1 MAHDEEGMGHL
12 SRRSVILAVGLL
24 LTLAGTASSAI
35 SWGKQHSIPR
45 AYSWNY
51 GDSMDF
57 SGTPG
62 DPSFRLHDVFISD
75 AATPQAAYYSW
86 SNGGITWTT
95 PRRLSGGLLNAEGTS
110 IAAAGAKIVVG
121 WVTGFSVYDPAR
133 APRRLQ
139 VNTSTD
145 GGSTWRGV
153 KSLTPR
159 TGRIDY
165 PVVAAAKTAFGPVN
179 LYAVWI
185 DATNGKVYFRE
196 RSGVGAWSVPLSIG
210 ATTLRDRVDGYH
222 GYANVAAVGN
232 LITVAWIADA
242 KGSLKA
248 RAINLTGKTAVAAT
262 TRANWNAPVALG
274 GRISLRQGGYPVV
287 AASPLAPG
295 VVTIAW
301 NTPTKQVYTTFDGT
315 VVTSTPTTIWVNGTA
330 NAIAYVGG
338 YSTVVEP
345 APGGFVAVWA
355 GCENTSLTNDC
366 NGHKAAARVDLLSA
380 TSANGT
386 LFTSP
391 SLIAPA
397 TPNGRTLNDQASV
410 VATSDHAYVQYNGY
424 TANFGRYDI
433 FDRIG
438 SGSP

>member
-1 MAHDEEGMGHL
+1 MGHL
-12 SRRSVILAVGLL
+12 SRGSVIVAVGLV

-35 SWGKQHSIPR
+35 SWGKQRGIPR

-51 GDSMDF
+51 GDSLDF
-57 SGTPG
+57 SGTPA

-75 AATPQAAYYSW
+75 AATPQAAYFS
-86 SNGGITWTT
+86 SSQDGITWTT
-95 PRRLSGGLLNAEGTS
+95 PRRLSGGVVNAEGAS
-110 IAAAGAKIVVG
+110 IAAAGTRIVVG
-121 WVTGFSVYDPAR
+121 WVTGFSAYDPAGAR
-133 APRRLQ
+133 RRLQ

-145 GGSTWRGV
+145 GGSTWRGI

-165 PVVAAAKTAFGPVN
+165 PIVAAAKTGFGPVN

-196 RSGVGAWSVPLSIG
+196 RSGAGAWSVPLSIG

-232 LITVAWIADA
+232 LITVAWIADPN
-242 KGSLKA
+242 GSLKA
-248 RAINLTGKTAVAAT
+248 RAINLSGKTPTAAT

-274 GRISLRQGGYPVV
+274 GRVSFRQGGYPVV
-287 AASPLAPG
+287 SASPLAPG

-315 VVTSTPTTIWVNGTA
+315 EVTPTPTTIWINGTA
-330 NAIAYVGG
+330 NGIAYAGG

-345 APGGFVAVWA
+345 APGGFIAMWA

-366 NGHKAAARVDLLSA
+366 NSHKEAARVDLLSA
-380 TSANGT
+380 TSANGS
-386 LFTSP
+386 LFTPP
-391 SLIAPA
+391 SLVAPA
-397 TPNGRTLNDQASV
+397 TSNGRTLNDQASV
-410 VATSDHAYVQYNGY
+410 VATSDHVYVQYNAY

-433 FDRIG
+433 FARIG
-438 SGSP
+438 TGSP